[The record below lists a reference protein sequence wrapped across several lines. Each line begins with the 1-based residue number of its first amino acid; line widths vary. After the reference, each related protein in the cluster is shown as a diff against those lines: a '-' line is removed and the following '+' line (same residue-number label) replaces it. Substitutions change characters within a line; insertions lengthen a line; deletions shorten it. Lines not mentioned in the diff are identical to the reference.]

1 MYMSS
6 LKTTEKKI
14 LEKLFNMEGGYVL
27 SFTDKSFEKFLK
39 DDFSISVYSEMYD
52 LDFPSKSKANR
63 LRGIWSVEDDAKVG
77 GIILE
82 LVECAETDILTSGK
96 EMSAIE
102 KDLASK
108 ARDIGIRL
116 LFTEIADGST
126 KPEVQKLKTKAELIK
141 GFNSIDFKEMEP
153 NKRIYLLKVLFSYYD
168 AIIRAY
174 RGSGLFYLTS
184 GIDDLNDYFKVLRKR
199 MMELLDTYDTFVEL
213 KKSPTYTDFIEPVTS
228 LYASQ
233 DYLEVVWE
241 ESVLPMLINFRE
253 DIADRDLFDNQS
265 EVHKVHVEVLSF
277 LDAISKEIEALNGYM
292 SQQTKKFYDTDLP
305 AEKERLSNIF
315 PSEELY
321 ITKQGDDFRYKGK
334 LLNLSKKAD
343 YYKVFCALYAL
354 LPQGGEIEYK
364 PLITEIKSRIP
375 KTKAKSDEEMRKLIQ
390 GNLTD
395 KSNGFI
401 RYAKLPNTEDNSR
414 PLIEVIKGF
423 GVRFNNKAG

>member
-27 SFTDKSFEKFLK
+27 TFTDKSFEKFFK
-39 DDFSISVYSEMYD
+39 DDFGISPYDEMYD

-77 GIILE
+77 GIILA
-82 LVECAETDILTSGK
+82 LTDCVETDILTSGK

-126 KPEVQKLKTKAELIK
+126 KPEVQGMKAKAELIK
-141 GFNSIDFKEMEP
+141 SFNAVDFKEMEP

-174 RGSGLFYLTS
+174 RGSGLFFLTS
-184 GIDDLNDYFKVLRKR
+184 GIDDLSDYFKVLRKR
-199 MMELLDTYDTFVEL
+199 MIELLNTYDTFVEL

-228 LYASQ
+228 LYASR

-253 DIADRDLFDNQS
+253 EIADKDLFENHS
-265 EVHKVHVEVLSF
+265 EVHKVHVEVVNF
-277 LDAISKEIEALNGYM
+277 LDAISKEVEVLNGYVN
-292 SQQTKKFYDTDLP
+292 QQTKKFYEEDLP
-305 AEKERLSNIF
+305 AEKEKLSNIF

-321 ITKQGDDFRYKGK
+321 IKKQGDDFQYKGK
-334 LLNLSKKAD
+334 RMDLSVKSD

-354 LPQGGEIEYK
+354 LPKGGEVEYK
-364 PLITEIKSRIP
+364 DLITEIKSRVP
-375 KTKAKSDEEMRKLIQ
+375 KTKTKTTEAMRKFIQ
-390 GNLTD
+390 SNLTE
-395 KSNGFI
+395 KGNGFM
-401 RYAKLPNTEDNSR
+401 RYSKLPATMDNQR
-414 PLIEVIKGF
+414 PIIETVRDF
-423 GVRFNNKAG
+423 GIRFNNKVG